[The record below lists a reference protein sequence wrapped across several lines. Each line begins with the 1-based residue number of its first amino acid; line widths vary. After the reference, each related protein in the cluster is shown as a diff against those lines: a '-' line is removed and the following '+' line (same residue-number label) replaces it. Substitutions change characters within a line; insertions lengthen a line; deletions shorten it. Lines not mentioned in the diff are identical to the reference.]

1 MSKSVTITLGG
12 QKYEVAEAP
21 MRKNAAWRANL
32 NQLLT
37 EVGGLMEAA
46 GTVELNSVADL
57 IGVVRQIQD
66 VILAAPD
73 RLTAMLFD
81 YSPVLAADR
90 TRIEADV
97 YESELIGAFVEV
109 LKLAYPFGDLL
120 RLANG
125 LAPKASASTSTN

>member
-1 MSKSVTITLGG
+1 MSKSVTIALGG
-12 QKYEVAEAP
+12 KQYEIAEAP
-21 MRKNAAWRANL
+21 MRKNAAWRADL
-32 NQLLT
+32 AALL
-37 EVGGLMEAA
+37 VDLGGLMESAS
-46 GTVELNSVADL
+46 TVELNSVADL

-90 TRIEADV
+90 ARIEAEV

-125 LAPKASASTSTN
+125 LTPTFNASTSTS

>member
-12 QKYEVAEAP
+12 KSYEIAEAP
-21 MRKNAAWRANL
+21 MRKNAAWRAGL
-32 NQLLT
+32 SALLVDLG
-37 EVGGLMEAA
+37 ELMESAS
-46 GTVELNSVADL
+46 TVELNSVADL

-90 TRIEADV
+90 ARIEADV

-120 RLANG
+120 TLANG
-125 LAPKASASTSTN
+125 WTPTFNASTSTS

>member
-125 LAPKASASTSTN
+125 LTPKTSASTSTN

>member
-125 LAPKASASTSTN
+125 LAPKASASTSTS

>member
-1 MSKSVTITLGG
+1 MSKRVTITLGG
-12 QKYEVAEAP
+12 KKYEIVEAP
-21 MRKNAAWRANL
+21 MRKNAAWRAGL
-32 NQLLT
+32 GQLLT
-37 EVGGLMEAA
+37 EVGGLMESA
-46 GTVELNSVADL
+46 GTVELNNVGDL

-90 TRIEADV
+90 VRIETEV
-97 YESELIGAFVEV
+97 YESELIVALVEV

-120 RLANG
+120 NLANG
-125 LAPKASASTSTN
+125 LAPKATPSTSTS

>member
-1 MSKSVTITLGG
+1 MRKTVNVLLGG
-12 QKYEVAEAP
+12 VVYEIAEAP
-21 MRKNAAWRANL
+21 LRKNAAWRASL
-32 NQLLT
+32 TQLLT
-37 EVGGLMEAA
+37 DVGGLMEAA
-46 GTVELNSVADL
+46 RTVELNSVGDL

-90 TRIEADV
+90 ERIEAEV

-120 RLANG
+120 SLANG
-125 LAPKASASTSTN
+125 LAPKASTSTLTS

>member
-125 LAPKASASTSTN
+125 LTPKTSASTSTS

>member
-1 MSKSVTITLGG
+1 MSKNVTITLGG
-12 QKYEVAEAP
+12 KKYEIVEAP
-21 MRKNAAWRANL
+21 MRTNAAWRASL
-32 NQLLT
+32 SGLLT
-37 EVGGLMEAA
+37 DVGGLMESAT
-46 GTVELNSVADL
+46 TVELNNVGDML
-57 IGVVRQIQD
+57 TVVRQIQD
-66 VILAAPD
+66 VLLAAPD

-90 TRIEADV
+90 ARIETEV
-97 YESELIGAFVEV
+97 YESELIAAFVEV